1 LFNPP
6 RKALDGIGMSLML
19 MLCICWG
26 LQQVA
31 VKVAAPSINPV
42 AQMAVRSLVA
52 AALVAQLMARQRTS
66 FSVRDGTLWPGV
78 WAGVLF
84 GAEFLC
90 ISVGLTYTSASHM
103 VMFLYT
109 APIFTVLGLQWRVR
123 GESLQ
128 PQQWAGI
135 VLAFLGIAFAF
146 SNGLAQHG
154 PHAAESRIGDVLGV
168 IAGALW
174 GATTVLIRG
183 SVLSET
189 APSKTLLYQLVVSGV
204 LLMFIALAAGYVRQI
219 EMTHIA
225 WASLLFQSVVV
236 SFASYLA
243 WFWILRRYL
252 ASRVSVF
259 AFLTP
264 LFGVLFGVLLLDE
277 PFSARFA
284 VGAALV
290 LAGIVLVNHRR

>member
-1 LFNPP
+1 LSNSS
-6 RKALDGIGMSLML
+6 RKTLDGVGMSLML
-19 MLCICWG
+19 GLCICWG

-42 AQMAVRSLVA
+42 AQMALRSLVA
-52 AALVAQLMARQRTS
+52 ASLVALLMAWQQTS
-66 FSVRDGTLWPGV
+66 FSLRDGTLRPGI

-84 GAEFLC
+84 GAEFWC

-103 VMFLYT
+103 VVFLYT

-128 PQQWAGI
+128 PHQWCGI

-146 SNGLAQHG
+146 SIGLAQQG
-154 PHAAESRIGDVLGV
+154 PHAAESLVGDVLGV

-189 APSKTLLYQLVVSGV
+189 APSKTLLYQLLVSGI
-204 LLMFIALAAGYVRQI
+204 LLTLIAFAAGHLRHI
-219 EMTHIA
+219 EMTRIA
-225 WASLLFQSVVV
+225 WASLVFQSVVV

-277 PFSARFA
+277 PFSARFG

-290 LAGIVLVNHRR
+290 LVGIVLVNHRR

>member
-1 LFNPP
+1 
-6 RKALDGIGMSLML
+6 MSLML
-19 MLCICWG
+19 VLCICWG

-42 AQMAVRSLVA
+42 AQMALRSLVA
-52 AALVAQLMARQRTS
+52 AGLVSLRMAAQRAS
-66 FSVRDGTLWPGV
+66 FSVRDGTFWPGM

-103 VMFLYT
+103 VVFLYT

-128 PQQWAGI
+128 VQQWGGI

-146 SNGLAQHG
+146 SNGLTAHG
-154 PHAAESRIGDVLGV
+154 AHAADTLIGDLLGV
-168 IAGALW
+168 LAGALW
-174 GATTVLIRG
+174 AATTVLIR
-183 SVLSET
+183 SSTLSET
-189 APSKTLLYQLVVSGV
+189 PPAKTLLYQLVVSGV
-204 LLMFIALAAGYVRQI
+204 LLMLVALAAGHLHHI
-219 EMTHIA
+219 DMTRIA
-225 WASLLFQSVVV
+225 WVSLVFQSVVV
-236 SFASYLA
+236 TFASYLA

-264 LFGVLFGVLLLDE
+264 LFGVFFGVLLLDE

-284 VGAALV
+284 AGATLV